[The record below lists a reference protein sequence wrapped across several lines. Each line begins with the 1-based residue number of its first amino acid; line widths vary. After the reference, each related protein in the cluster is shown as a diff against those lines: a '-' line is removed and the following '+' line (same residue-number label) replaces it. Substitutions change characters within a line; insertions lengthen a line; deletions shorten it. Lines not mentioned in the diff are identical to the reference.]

1 MTGPDMK
8 AHDQRWMAA
17 ALRLSRRHVGL
28 TADNPSVGALIVSP
42 DGRVV
47 GRGVT
52 AHGGRPHAE
61 RVALAEAG
69 PAARGATAYVTLEPC
84 AHHGRTSPCAEAL
97 VDAGVRRVVYGAGDP
112 DPRVNGE
119 GAAILRRA
127 GVLVDQLHLQPN
139 GERAFEG
146 FLSRIRRGRP
156 FVTLKMAVSSEGFVG
171 RAGEGQVAISGA
183 IARRQTHLL
192 RAETDAILVGVGTA
206 IADRPLL
213 TCRLPGLE
221 DRSPRRIVLDRGLR
235 LPLDHP
241 LVATAG
247 AVPTFVASDVS
258 DPARRSLYEERN
270 CRMIGAGAGDLSGFL
285 ASLVPLGIATLLL
298 EGGPILAGSFLEADL
313 VDRVILVRSRHGIG
327 GPGVPM
333 PQGLN
338 ALPGFA
344 RQRDEEFG
352 DDRWIE
358 WERSPR

>member
-1 MTGPDMK
+1 MQANDE
-8 AHDQRWMAA
+8 RWMAA

-97 VDAGVRRVVYGAGDP
+97 VEAGVRRVVHGAGDP

-127 GVLVDQLHLQPN
+127 GVLVDQLFHPN
-139 GERAFEG
+139 GERSFEG

-156 FVTLKMAVSSEGFVG
+156 FVTLKMAVSREGFVG
-171 RAGEGQVAISGA
+171 RVGEGQVAISGA

-206 IADRPLL
+206 VADRPLL

-221 DRSPRRIVLDRGLR
+221 ACSPRRIVLDRHLR

-241 LVATAG
+241 LIDTAES
-247 AVPTFVASDVS
+247 VPTFIATDVAEA
-258 DPARRSLYEERN
+258 ARLAPFQARKAQTIS
-270 CRMIGAGAGDLSGFL
+270 AGAGDLKSFL

-298 EGGPILAGSFLEADL
+298 EGGPILAQSFLEADL
-313 VDRVILVRSRHGIG
+313 VDRVILVLSRHGIG
-327 GPGVPM
+327 GPGVAM
-333 PQGLN
+333 PAGLN
-338 ALPGFA
+338 ALSGFI

>member
-1 MTGPDMK
+1 MQVD
-8 AHDQRWMAA
+8 DERWMAA

-28 TADNPSVGALIVSP
+28 TADNPSVGALIVSGA
-42 DGRVV
+42 GRVV

-69 PAARGATAYVTLEPC
+69 SAARGATAYVTLEPC
-84 AHHGRTSPCAEAL
+84 AHHGRTSPCADAL
-97 VDAGVRRVVYGAGDP
+97 VEAGVRRVVYGAGDP
-112 DPRVNGE
+112 DPRVNGK

-127 GVLVDQLHLQPN
+127 GVLVDQLLQPN

-146 FLSRIRRGRP
+146 FLSRVRRGRP
-156 FVTLKMAVSSEGFVG
+156 FVTLKMAVSSEGCVG
-171 RAGEGQVAISGA
+171 RMGEGQVAISGA

-192 RAETDAILVGVGTA
+192 RAETDAILVGFGTA
-206 IADRPLL
+206 VADRPLL

-221 DRSPRRIVLDRGLR
+221 TRSPQRIVLDRRLR

-241 LVATAG
+241 LINTAES
-247 AVPTFVASDVS
+247 VPTFIATDVAEA
-258 DPARRSLYEERN
+258 ARLAPFEARKARIIS
-270 CRMIGAGAGDLSGFL
+270 AGAGDLRSFL
-285 ASLVPLGIATLLL
+285 TGLVPLGIATLLL
-298 EGGPILAGSFLEADL
+298 EGGPILAQSFLEADL

-327 GPGVPM
+327 GPGVAM
-333 PQGLN
+333 PAGLN
-338 ALPGFA
+338 ALPGFI

-352 DDRWIE
+352 DDRWAE

>member
-1 MTGPDMK
+1 MTTD
-8 AHDQRWMAA
+8 DSRWMAA

-28 TADNPSVGALIVSP
+28 TAENPSVGALIVSP
-42 DGRVV
+42 SGRIV

-69 PAARGATAYVTLEPC
+69 PATRGATAYVTLEPC

-97 VDAGVRRVVYGAGDP
+97 VEAGVTRVVYGAGDP

-127 GVLVDQLHLQPN
+127 GVLVDQLAAEPN
-139 GERAFEG
+139 GERSFEG

-171 RAGEGQVAISGA
+171 RMGEGQVAISGA

-206 IADRPLL
+206 LADRPLL

-221 DRSPRRIVLDRGLR
+221 ARSPRRIVLDRHLR

-241 LVATAG
+241 LIDTAER
-247 AVPTFVASDVS
+247 VPTFIATDVAEA
-258 DPARRSLYEERN
+258 ARLAPFEARKARI
-270 CRMIGAGAGDLSGFL
+270 IGAGAGDLQSFLSG
-285 ASLVPLGIATLLL
+285 LVPLGIASLLL
-298 EGGPILAGSFLEADL
+298 EGGPVLAQSFLEADL

-327 GPGVPM
+327 GPGVLM
-333 PQGLN
+333 PAALD

>member
-1 MTGPDMK
+1 MTGPDMQV
-8 AHDQRWMAA
+8 DDERWMAA

-28 TADNPSVGALIVSP
+28 TADNPSVGALIVSG

-69 PAARGATAYVTLEPC
+69 SAARGATAYVTLEPC
-84 AHHGRTSPCAEAL
+84 AHHGRTSPCADAL
-97 VDAGVRRVVYGAGDP
+97 VEAGVRRVMYGAGDP
-112 DPRVNGE
+112 DPRVNGK

-127 GVLVDQLHLQPN
+127 GVLVDQLLQPN

-156 FVTLKMAVSSEGFVG
+156 FVTLKMAVSSEGCVG
-171 RAGEGQVAISGA
+171 RMGEGQVAISGA

-206 IADRPLL
+206 LADRPLL

-221 DRSPRRIVLDRGLR
+221 ARSPRRIVLDRHLR

-241 LVATAG
+241 LIDTAES
-247 AVPTFVASDVS
+247 VPTFIATDVAEA
-258 DPARRSLYEERN
+258 ARLAPFEARKARIIS
-270 CRMIGAGAGDLSGFL
+270 AGAGDLRSFL
-285 ASLVPLGIATLLL
+285 TGLVPLGIATLLL
-298 EGGPILAGSFLEADL
+298 EGGPILAQSFLEADL

-327 GPGVPM
+327 GPGVAM
-333 PQGLN
+333 PAGLN
-338 ALPGFA
+338 ALPGFI

-352 DDRWIE
+352 DDRWAE

>member
-1 MTGPDMK
+1 M
-8 AHDQRWMAA
+8 
-17 ALRLSRRHVGL
+17 VGH
-28 TADNPSVGALIVSP
+28 
-42 DGRVV
+42 
-47 GRGVT
+47 GVT

-69 PAARGATAYVTLEPC
+69 SAARGATAYVTLEPC
-84 AHHGRTSPCAEAL
+84 AHHGRTSPCADAL
-97 VDAGVRRVVYGAGDP
+97 VEAGVRRVVYGAGDP
-112 DPRVNGE
+112 DPRVNGK

-127 GVLVDQLHLQPN
+127 GVLVDQLLQPN

-146 FLSRIRRGRP
+146 FLSRIRRRRP

-171 RAGEGQVAISGA
+171 RMGEGQVAISGA

-206 IADRPLL
+206 LADRPLL

-221 DRSPRRIVLDRGLR
+221 ARSPRRIVLDRHLR

-241 LVATAG
+241 LIDTAES
-247 AVPTFVASDVS
+247 VPTFIATDVAEA
-258 DPARRSLYEERN
+258 ARLAPFAARKARIIS
-270 CRMIGAGAGDLSGFL
+270 AGAGDLSGFL
-285 ASLVPLGIATLLL
+285 ISLVPLGIATLLL
-298 EGGPILAGSFLEADL
+298 EGGPILAQSFLEADL

-327 GPGVPM
+327 GPGVAM
-333 PQGLN
+333 PAGLN
-338 ALPGFA
+338 ALPGFI

>member
-1 MTGPDMK
+1 MTGPDMQ
-8 AHDQRWMAA
+8 ADDERWMAA

-28 TADNPSVGALIVSP
+28 TADNPSVGALIVSG

-47 GRGVT
+47 GHGVT

-69 PAARGATAYVTLEPC
+69 SAARGATAYVTLEPC
-84 AHHGRTSPCAEAL
+84 AHHGRTSPCADAL
-97 VDAGVRRVVYGAGDP
+97 VEAGVRRVVYGAGDP
-112 DPRVNGE
+112 DPRVNGK

-127 GVLVDQLHLQPN
+127 GVLVDQLLQPN

-146 FLSRIRRGRP
+146 FLSRIRRRRP

-171 RAGEGQVAISGA
+171 RMGEGQVAISGA

-206 IADRPLL
+206 LADRPLL

-221 DRSPRRIVLDRGLR
+221 ARSPRRIVLDRHLR

-241 LVATAG
+241 LIDTAES
-247 AVPTFVASDVS
+247 VPTFIATDVAEA
-258 DPARRSLYEERN
+258 ARLAPFAARKARIIS
-270 CRMIGAGAGDLSGFL
+270 AGAGDLSGFL
-285 ASLVPLGIATLLL
+285 ISLVPLGIATLLL
-298 EGGPILAGSFLEADL
+298 EGGPILAQSFLEADL

-327 GPGVPM
+327 GPGVAM
-333 PQGLN
+333 PAGLN
-338 ALPGFA
+338 ALSGFI